1 MQQRL
6 TRALFKYAGP
16 LFLFVAVLTPIIGM
30 LRPWQPATAYLS
42 TQTGQTPLAIGFD
55 CGLSA
60 CKSVQYI
67 LVPAAFSQPT
77 SVTITQHGNAPVKVV
92 TNKYGFLVWL
102 ARFVGVALLTWWFW
116 FHRQPP
122 NNSFKPKPLRGS
134 A

>member
-6 TRALFKYAGP
+6 TRALFKFAGP
-16 LFLFVAVLTPIIGM
+16 LFLLVAVLTPIIGK
-30 LRPWQPATAYLS
+30 LRPWQPATPYLA

-55 CGLSA
+55 CGVSA

-67 LVPAAFSQPT
+67 LIPAAFSQPT
-77 SVTITQHGNAPVKVV
+77 SVTITQIGSAPVKVV

-102 ARFVGVALLTWWFW
+102 ARCVGLALLTWWFW
-116 FHRQPP
+116 LRRQPP